1 MPSIT
6 LLITQ
11 QQRYFPTVYDCLWRI
26 HFLAE
31 DRIDFRKI
39 AAEFHRKINDT
50 EVRTY
55 RKGSEKDIIYLDTN
69 FLCILGFAAFGMGDL
84 QEMRL
89 RVKKK
94 LREVGRRMAV
104 VVYIGEVNRWEM
116 YLIPEIEKEA
126 TE

>member
-1 MPSIT
+1 MPSIP

-11 QQRYFPTVYDCLWRI
+11 QQRYFPIVYKCLWRVQ
-26 HFLAE
+26 FFA
-31 DRIDFRKI
+31 DDPTDFRKI

-69 FLCILGFAAFGMGDL
+69 FHCILGFSSFGTVDL
-84 QEMRL
+84 EEMRL
-89 RVKKK
+89 KIRKK
-94 LREVGRRMAV
+94 LREVGKRMAV
-104 VVYIGEVNRWEM
+104 VVYIGEVNYWKM
-116 YLIPEIEKEA
+116 YLIPEVENEE